1 MHDLRFAAW
10 AAGLFALALLS
21 SPAAFAEATV
31 TAPALNSA
39 DFDIGADAVKNKNWD
54 QAVYHLGIVAKAE
67 PTNADAQNLLGYAYR
82 NQRKFDLAFKHY
94 GEALRL
100 NPQHRGAHEY
110 MGEAYVLVGDKAKA
124 QQHLAALDRI
134 CGKGCEEYQDL
145 AKAIAQAK

>member
-1 MHDLRFAAW
+1 MHARRSAAW
-10 AAGLFALALLS
+10 TATLFALTLIC
-21 SPAAFAEATV
+21 PPAFADGNV
-31 TAPALNSA
+31 TSPPVNNV
-39 DFDIGADAVKNKNWD
+39 DFDIGSDAVKSKNWD
-54 QAVYHLGIVAKAE
+54 QAVYHLNIAATAE

-94 GEALRL
+94 SEALRL

-110 MGEAYVLVGDKAKA
+110 IGEAYVLIGDKAKA

-145 AKAIAQAK
+145 AKAIAQAQ

>member
-1 MHDLRFAAW
+1 MHELRSPAW
-10 AAGLFALALLS
+10 TAGLFALALLC
-21 SPAAFAEATV
+21 SPAAFADANV
-31 TAPALNSA
+31 TAPPMNSP
-39 DFDIGADAVKNKNWD
+39 DFDIGSDAVKSKNWD
-54 QAVYHLGIVAKAE
+54 QAVYHLNIAAKAE

-110 MGEAYVLVGDKAKA
+110 MGEAYVIVGDKAKA
-124 QQHLAALDRI
+124 QQHLAALERI

>member
-1 MHDLRFAAW
+1 MRDLRSTAWTAPIFA
-10 AAGLFALALLS
+10 FALMC
-21 SPAAFAEATV
+21 SPAAFGEASV
-31 TAPALNSA
+31 TNPPVNNA
-39 DFDIGADAVKNKNWD
+39 DFDIGSDAVKSKNWD
-54 QAVYHLGIVAKAE
+54 QAVYHLNIAAKAE

-124 QQHLAALDRI
+124 QQHLTALERI